1 MAGAYDDTVI
11 IEDRCGRNPCS
22 TVESDI
28 KAFGKDELAFLLN
41 LAGLIL
47 VLSWIIPYIVEF
59 FNDIMK
65 LVNIGG

>member
-1 MAGAYDDTVI
+1 MPIQLLLQIGAVGI
-11 IEDRCGRNPCS
+11 LVVLLNLILKHS
-22 TVESDI
+22 
-28 KAFGKDELAFLLN
+28 GKDELAFLLN

>member
-1 MAGAYDDTVI
+1 MTIQLLLKIGAVGI
-11 IEDRCGRNPCS
+11 LEALLNQILKHS
-22 TVESDI
+22 
-28 KAFGKDELAFLLN
+28 GKDELAFLLN

-47 VLSWIIPYIVEF
+47 VLSWITPYIVEF

>member
-1 MAGAYDDTVI
+1 VAGAYDDTVI

-28 KAFGKDELAFLLN
+28 KAFELAFLLN

>member
-28 KAFGKDELAFLLN
+28 KAFGEGR
-41 LAGLIL
+41 AGIPAESGRTDSCTFVDHSIYRRIL
-47 VLSWIIPYIVEF
+47 
-59 FNDIMK
+59 
-65 LVNIGG
+65 

>member
-1 MAGAYDDTVI
+1 MTIQLLLKIGAVGI
-11 IEDRCGRNPCS
+11 LVSLLKQILKHS
-22 TVESDI
+22 
-28 KAFGKDELAFLLN
+28 GKDELAFLLN

>member
-11 IEDRCGRNPCS
+11 IEDRCGRKHS
-22 TVESDI
+22 
-28 KAFGKDELAFLLN
+28 GKDELAFLLN

>member
-28 KAFGKDELAFLLN
+28 KAFGEGRAGI

>member
-22 TVESDI
+22 TVESL
-28 KAFGKDELAFLLN
+28 KHSGKDELAFLLN

>member
-1 MAGAYDDTVI
+1 MTIQLLLKIGAVGI
-11 IEDRCGRNPCS
+11 LVALLIQILKHS
-22 TVESDI
+22 
-28 KAFGKDELAFLLN
+28 GKDELAFLLN

>member
-1 MAGAYDDTVI
+1 MTIQLLLKIGAVGILVTLLNQI
-11 IEDRCGRNPCS
+11 LKHS
-22 TVESDI
+22 
-28 KAFGKDELAFLLN
+28 GKDELAFLLN

-47 VLSWIIPYIVEF
+47 VLSWSIPYIVEF